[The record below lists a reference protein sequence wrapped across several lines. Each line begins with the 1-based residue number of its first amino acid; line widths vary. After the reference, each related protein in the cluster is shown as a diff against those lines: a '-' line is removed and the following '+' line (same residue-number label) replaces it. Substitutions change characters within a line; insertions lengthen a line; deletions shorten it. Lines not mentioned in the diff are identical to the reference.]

1 MFGGFRGIDY
11 LCNEIGM
18 NTKKTVS
25 KKDYII
31 YNTFSDVLKEDSLP
45 LFNYGRN
52 DNGNQL
58 SMLSLFSGCGG
69 MDIGFEGGFICNKR
83 SVPANSRWIERVLN
97 EDWVLLKK
105 NRFNTIFANDILD
118 EAVATWGAY
127 MNRFDKEPTIY
138 HKESIVDLVK
148 KHLNG
153 ADIFPEEVDIVTGGF
168 PCQDFSVA
176 GKRKGFNS
184 DKAHDGKIHEDM
196 IPTEE
201 TRGKLYYWMKQ
212 VIDITRP
219 KVFIAENVKG
229 LVSLG
234 DVREVIQNDFA
245 HADGNGYIVLPPQVL
260 HAGNYGVPET
270 RERVIFIGIRR
281 NALNPTALHYL
292 EQEIVPQET
301 CTAFVA

>member
-1 MFGGFRGIDY
+1 MSEEELRRALEECGDTIYVNDGWEDTIKVNYSGRTSPVLTSRKPHGIAVFLFSAYVVFEKKNWEMFGGFRGIDY

-31 YNTFSDVLKEDSLP
+31 YNTFSDVLKEDCFP

-52 DNGNQL
+52 DNGDQL

-153 ADIFPEEVDIVTGGF
+153 ADISPKKSILLLVV
-168 PCQDFSVA
+168 SHV
-176 GKRKGFNS
+176 
-184 DKAHDGKIHEDM
+184 KI
-196 IPTEE
+196 
-201 TRGKLYYWMKQ
+201 
-212 VIDITRP
+212 
-219 KVFIAENVKG
+219 
-229 LVSLG
+229 LV
-234 DVREVIQNDFA
+234 
-245 HADGNGYIVLPPQVL
+245 
-260 HAGNYGVPET
+260 
-270 RERVIFIGIRR
+270 
-281 NALNPTALHYL
+281 
-292 EQEIVPQET
+292 
-301 CTAFVA
+301 

>member
-1 MFGGFRGIDY
+1 
-11 LCNEIGM
+11 
-18 NTKKTVS
+18 
-25 KKDYII
+25 
-31 YNTFSDVLKEDSLP
+31 
-45 LFNYGRN
+45 
-52 DNGNQL
+52 
-58 SMLSLFSGCGG
+58 
-69 MDIGFEGGFICNKR
+69 
-83 SVPANSRWIERVLN
+83 
-97 EDWVLLKK
+97 
-105 NRFNTIFANDILD
+105 
-118 EAVATWGAY
+118 
-127 MNRFDKEPTIY
+127 
-138 HKESIVDLVK
+138 
-148 KHLNG
+148 
-153 ADIFPEEVDIVTGGF
+153 
-168 PCQDFSVA
+168 
-176 GKRKGFNS
+176 
-184 DKAHDGKIHEDM
+184 M

-201 TRGKLYYWMKQ
+201 IRGKLYYWMKQ

-301 CTAFVA
+301 CTAFVV